1 MDAISIGISSR
12 SSNISIKDSLFEG
25 NNVGLIGAVIYDEF
39 GSDIVII
46 NTTFVNNSAS
56 ASNSYAQYHCY
67 GDRNITS
74 SIVHTSGHGSTVKIY
89 DSHFVENEGVA
100 ISGEN
105 CDMLPVSMSHLGG

>member
-1 MDAISIGISSR
+1 MGPKGTMISVRFG
-12 SSNISIKDSLFEG
+12 SNI
-25 NNVGLIGAVIYDEF
+25 VIF
-39 GSDIVII
+39 

-56 ASNSYAQYHCY
+56 ASNLYARYHDCY
-67 GDRNITS
+67 GDHNITS